1 MSLYILDTDM
11 LSLME
16 RGNEA
21 VWRHREAHHLDLIA
35 VSIITVEE
43 QWDGWHTL
51 LRRPQSPE
59 QLARLYERMTN
70 MIGFLAPLPIVTFT
84 ESAILRFQALKAMKL
99 NVGLM
104 DLRIA
109 AIALESGGIVVT
121 RNRRDFERVPDLV
134 IEDWSAPPAE
144 EADE

>member
-16 RGNEA
+16 RGNEN
-21 VWRHREAHHLDLIA
+21 VWRQREAHDLDLIA

-43 QWDGWHTL
+43 QWDGWNSL

-59 QLARLYERMTN
+59 QLARLYDRMTK
-70 MIGFLAPLPIVTFT
+70 MMGFLAPLPIVTFT
-84 ESAILRFQALKAMKL
+84 EAAILRFEALKAMKL

-109 AIALESGGIVVT
+109 AIALESSGIVVT
-121 RNRRDFERVPDLV
+121 RSRRDFERVPDLL
-134 IEDWSAPPAE
+134 IEDWSVE
-144 EADE
+144 KTGEAAL